1 MYARI
6 HMGTLYYAGIHMG
19 PLNDNKSLR
28 GGPGI
33 NRGRSIFIVGI
44 RWLMFCTGCGEHL
57 SEGAKFCPSC
67 GTQSG
72 DSNSS
77 NQEFMAIIK
86 EQNEQNNK
94 KYILIGIAF
103 LCLFLIFKPGYL
115 GITMYDKATWD
126 CEELEEDDYFA
137 TWEVEQCF
145 DGRSEE
151 RVKVGM
157 LGIVAFICLRNAMK
171 SPESEEES
179 DEEE

>member
-1 MYARI
+1 
-6 HMGTLYYAGIHMG
+6 
-19 PLNDNKSLR
+19 
-28 GGPGI
+28 
-33 NRGRSIFIVGI
+33 
-44 RWLMFCTGCGEHL
+44 MFCTECGEPL
-57 SEGAKFCPSC
+57 SEGVKFCPSC

-77 NQEFMAIIK
+77 NQELMAVIK

-103 LCLFLIFKPGYL
+103 FCLFLIFKPGVL
-115 GITMYDKATWD
+115 GITMYDQATWD
-126 CEELEEDDYFA
+126 CRTYYDADEGYWEESGSCVDE
-137 TWEVEQCF
+137 
-145 DGRSEE
+145 RSSE
-151 RVKVGM
+151 RMKVGM